1 MTPSEGDGGGTA
13 PARAKNGAPPKGV
26 SVQDFYL
33 KNKESLGLGLLAGA
47 GGLGRTIREPTVN
60 RPGLMLAGF
69 NKYFARNRVQVIGN
83 AESHFLKTLHPEQR
97 RARYREMFDMR
108 VPCVVF
114 CRRFHP
120 DRVFLQEA
128 EKRGVAVF
136 SSPHITM
143 RFMNLATLAL
153 ELMFA
158 RTESIYVSMV
168 DILGVGVVLRGESGV
183 GKSEVILALIERG
196 YSLVS
201 DDVTMLTVVD
211 GGRIVGRSKDE
222 GRSFMEV
229 RGIGIINVA
238 SMFGARS
245 VRGEKTVDLV
255 VNLVAWSKDNEQEVE
270 RLGLVPGMTKLLGV
284 EIPEITIPV
293 RPGRDIGRL
302 VEVAALKTKLEASGY
317 NAAEDLNQKLIA
329 KMAKARD
336 SKLKGS

>member
-1 MTPSEGDGGGTA
+1 MSPKDGDGGGSA
-13 PARAKNGAPPKGV
+13 PGRAMKNGMPKGV
-26 SVQDFYL
+26 SVKDFYTR
-33 KNKESLGLGLLAGA
+33 NQVALGLGLLAGA
-47 GGLGRTIREPTVN
+47 QGLERTIREPTVN

-97 RARYREMFDMR
+97 RARYREMFDLR

-153 ELMFA
+153 EMMFA

-201 DDVTMLTVVD
+201 DDMTVLTVVD
-211 GGRIVGRSKDE
+211 GGRLVGRSKHM
-222 GRSFMEV
+222 GRDFMEV

-238 SMFGARS
+238 HMFGARS
-245 VRGEKTVDLV
+245 VREEKTVDLV
-255 VNLVAWSKDNEQEVE
+255 VNLVAWSPDSEQEVD
-270 RLGLVPGMTKLLGV
+270 RLGFEPGMTKLLGI

-317 NAAEDLNQKLIA
+317 NAADDLNRKLIA
-329 KMAKARD
+329 KMAKGG
-336 SKLKGS
+336 GS